1 MQQFFSRSILLL
13 IVLNFSCIAIWEEM
27 NRLSLNEIKKRG
39 KLKVI
44 TSYNA
49 NSYFIYKDQAIG
61 YEYEL
66 LKLMTKDLGVELDIK
81 ASNDLANLDYMLNSG
96 EGDLIAA
103 NTIVT
108 REKGRQLKFTE
119 HLMTTTQVLV
129 QRKKGFVVRK
139 KITEYIDNTVDLIG
153 KTVHVRANSD
163 YHIRLKKLQEELG
176 GTINIKTIAENITT
190 DELIEQVYSGEI
202 DYTVADEQTALIN
215 NAYYSELDISL
226 PISFPQKIAWVVR
239 RNSPELLDY
248 VNDWIEKN
256 QTKIKEV
263 QDKYYR
269 KSRTMMHE
277 LKIESKPK
285 NKSHI
290 SAFDEIMK
298 EQASVIGW
306 DWRLIA
312 AIVYQESKFNPNAKS
327 WMGASG
333 LMQLMPETAQGLGV
347 SLGEINNPRKNI
359 TAGVKHLKYLD
370 GIWQK
375 TIKDDEER
383 VKFVLASYNAGQ
395 GHVIDAMTLAR
406 FQNKNAT
413 KWDKNVAEAMLL
425 LSDPAYYNGY
435 GVRYGYCR
443 GIEPYKYVSVIMAK
457 FNEYKET
464 VKK

>member
-1 MQQFFSRSILLL
+1 MQQVLSRSIILV
-13 IVLNFSCIAIWEEM
+13 IILNLSCIAVWEEM
-27 NRLSLNEIKKRG
+27 NRLSLKEIKRKG

-49 NSYFIYKDQAIG
+49 NSYFIYKDQPIG

-66 LKLMTKDLGVELDIK
+66 LKLLTKDLGVELDIE
-81 ASNDLANLDYMLNSG
+81 ASSDLANLDYKLNSG
-96 EGDLIAA
+96 EGDLLAA

-129 QRKKGFVVRK
+129 QRKKGFIVRK
-139 KITEYIDNTVDLIG
+139 KMTEYIDNTVDLIG

-163 YHIRLKKLQEELG
+163 YHNRLKKLQEELG
-176 GTINIKTIAENITT
+176 GTINIKPIPENITT
-190 DELIEQVYSGEI
+190 DELIEQVYNGEI

-239 RNSPELLDY
+239 RNSPELLQF
-248 VNDWIEKN
+248 VNDWIDKN
-256 QTKIKEV
+256 QNKIKEV

-269 KSRTMMHE
+269 KSRNYMQE

-285 NKSHI
+285 SKKNI
-290 SAFDEIMK
+290 SAFDSIIK
-298 EQASVIGW
+298 EQASLLGW
-306 DWRLIA
+306 DWRFLAALI
-312 AIVYQESKFNPNAKS
+312 YQESRFNPSAKS

-333 LMQLMPETAQGLGV
+333 LMQLMPSTAQNLGV
-347 SLGEINNPRKNI
+347 SIGEIHDPRKNI

-370 GIWQK
+370 GMWKK
-375 TIKDDEER
+375 TIPDEDER

-395 GHVIDAMTLAR
+395 GHVMDAMTLAR
-406 FQNKNAT
+406 FQNKSPV
-413 KWDKNVAEAMLL
+413 KWDKNVAEAILL

-435 GVRYGYCR
+435 GVKYGYCR
-443 GIEPYKYVSVIMAK
+443 GIEPYKYVQVIIAK
-457 FNEYKET
+457 YNEYRES

>member
-1 MQQFFSRSILLL
+1 MQHFFSRSILVF
-13 IVLNFSCIAIWEEM
+13 IILNLSCIAIYEEM
-27 NRLSLNEIKKRG
+27 NRVSLSEIKKRG

-66 LKLMTKDLGVELDIK
+66 LKLLTKDLGVELDIQ

-176 GTINIKTIAENITT
+176 GTINIKTIPENITT

-202 DYTVADEQTALIN
+202 DYTIADEQTALIN

-239 RNSPELLDY
+239 RNSPELLQY
-248 VNDWIEKN
+248 INDWIEKN
-256 QTKIKEV
+256 QAKITEV

-269 KSRTMMHE
+269 KSRNQMQE

-285 NKSHI
+285 NKSHL
-290 SAFDEIMK
+290 SAFDEIIK

-306 DWRLIA
+306 DWRLLA
-312 AIVYQESKFNPNAKS
+312 AIIHQESKFNPNAKS

-347 SLGEINNPRKNI
+347 SLAEINNPRKNI
-359 TAGVKHLKYLD
+359 TAGVRHLKYLD

-375 TIKDDEER
+375 TIKEDEER

-443 GIEPYKYVSVIMAK
+443 GIEPYKYVTVIMAK
-457 FNEYKET
+457 FTEYKET

>member
-1 MQQFFSRSILLL
+1 MQHFFSRSILLL

-139 KITEYIDNTVDLIG
+139 KIIEYIDNTVDLIG

-226 PISFPQKIAWVVR
+226 PISFPQKIAW
-239 RNSPELLDY
+239 
-248 VNDWIEKN
+248 
-256 QTKIKEV
+256 
-263 QDKYYR
+263 
-269 KSRTMMHE
+269 
-277 LKIESKPK
+277 
-285 NKSHI
+285 
-290 SAFDEIMK
+290 
-298 EQASVIGW
+298 
-306 DWRLIA
+306 
-312 AIVYQESKFNPNAKS
+312 
-327 WMGASG
+327 
-333 LMQLMPETAQGLGV
+333 
-347 SLGEINNPRKNI
+347 SLGEIP
-359 TAGVKHLKYLD
+359 
-370 GIWQK
+370 
-375 TIKDDEER
+375 
-383 VKFVLASYNAGQ
+383 
-395 GHVIDAMTLAR
+395 
-406 FQNKNAT
+406 
-413 KWDKNVAEAMLL
+413 
-425 LSDPAYYNGY
+425 LS
-435 GVRYGYCR
+435 
-443 GIEPYKYVSVIMAK
+443 
-457 FNEYKET
+457 F
-464 VKK
+464 

>member
-1 MQQFFSRSILLL
+1 MQRIFAPTIFVL
-13 IVLNFSCIAIWEEM
+13 IVLNLSCIAIWEEM

-49 NSYFIYKDQAIG
+49 NSYFIYKDQPIG

-66 LKLMTKDLGVELDIK
+66 LKLMTKDLGVELDIQ
-81 ASNDLANLDYMLNSG
+81 ATNDIANLDYMLNSG

-103 NTIVT
+103 NILVT
-108 REKGRQLKFTE
+108 REKSRQLKFTD

-129 QRKKGFVVRK
+129 QRKKGLIVRK
-139 KITEYIDNTVDLIG
+139 KMTEHIENAVDLIG
-153 KTVHVRANSD
+153 KTIHVRANSD
-163 YHIRLKKLQEELG
+163 YFNRLKKLQEELG
-176 GTINIKTIAENITT
+176 GTIHIKTVPDNVTT

-215 NAYYSELDISL
+215 NAYYNDLDISL
-226 PISFPQKIAWVVR
+226 AISFPQKIAWVVR
-239 RNSPELLDY
+239 RNSPELLKY
-248 VNDWIEKN
+248 INEWIDKN
-256 QTKIKEV
+256 ESTIKEI

-269 KSRTMMHE
+269 KSRSHMQE

-285 NKSHI
+285 NKSHL
-290 SAFDEIMK
+290 SAFDEIIK
-298 EQASVIGW
+298 ENAVVIGW
-306 DWRLIA
+306 DWRLLA
-312 AIVYQESKFNPNAKS
+312 ALIYQESKFNPNAKS
-327 WMGASG
+327 WVGASG
-333 LMQLMPETAQGLGV
+333 LMQLMPETARNLGV
-347 SLGEINNPRKNI
+347 SYAEINNPRKNI

-370 GIWQK
+370 GLWQK
-375 TIKDDEER
+375 TIKDEEER

-406 FQNKNAT
+406 FQNKSAT
-413 KWDKNVAEAMLL
+413 KWDKNVAEAILL

-443 GIEPYKYVSVIMAK
+443 GIEPYKYVKVIMEK
-457 FNEYKET
+457 YVEYRET

>member
-1 MQQFFSRSILLL
+1 MQHFFSRSILVLILL
-13 IVLNFSCIAIWEEM
+13 NLSCIAIYEEM
-27 NRLSLNEIKKRG
+27 NRVSLSEIKKRG

-66 LKLMTKDLGVELDIK
+66 LKLLTKDLGVELDIQ

-176 GTINIKTIAENITT
+176 GTINIKTIPENITT

-202 DYTVADEQTALIN
+202 DYTIADEQTALIN

-239 RNSPELLDY
+239 RNSPELLQY
-248 VNDWIEKN
+248 INDWIEKN
-256 QTKIKEV
+256 QAKITEV

-269 KSRTMMHE
+269 KSRNQMQE

-290 SAFDEIMK
+290 ICF
-298 EQASVIGW
+298 
-306 DWRLIA
+306 R
-312 AIVYQESKFNPNAKS
+312 
-327 WMGASG
+327 
-333 LMQLMPETAQGLGV
+333 
-347 SLGEINNPRKNI
+347 
-359 TAGVKHLKYLD
+359 
-370 GIWQK
+370 
-375 TIKDDEER
+375 
-383 VKFVLASYNAGQ
+383 
-395 GHVIDAMTLAR
+395 
-406 FQNKNAT
+406 
-413 KWDKNVAEAMLL
+413 
-425 LSDPAYYNGY
+425 
-435 GVRYGYCR
+435 
-443 GIEPYKYVSVIMAK
+443 
-457 FNEYKET
+457 
-464 VKK
+464 

>member
-1 MQQFFSRSILLL
+1 MQQILSRSI
-13 IVLNFSCIAIWEEM
+13 IVFIILNLSCIAVWEEM
-27 NRLSLNEIKKRG
+27 NRLSLKEIKKRG

-49 NSYFIYKDQAIG
+49 NSYFIYKDQPIG

-66 LKLMTKDLGVELDIK
+66 LKLMTKDLGVELDIQ

-163 YHIRLKKLQEELG
+163 YHNRLKKLQEELG
-176 GTINIKTIAENITT
+176 GTINIKTIPDNITT

-202 DYTVADEQTALIN
+202 DYTIADEQTALIN

-239 RNSPELLDY
+239 RNSPELLQY
-248 VNDWIEKN
+248 INEWIEKN
-256 QTKIKEV
+256 QSKITEV

-269 KSRTMMHE
+269 KSRNHMQD

-285 NKSHI
+285 NKSHL
-290 SAFDEIMK
+290 SAFDEIIK
-298 EQASVIGW
+298 ENAAVIGW
-306 DWRLIA
+306 DWRLLA
-312 AIVYQESKFNPNAKS
+312 AIIHQESKFNPNAKS

-347 SLGEINNPRKNI
+347 SIGEINNPRKNI

-406 FQNKNAT
+406 FRNKNAT

-443 GIEPYKYVSVIMAK
+443 GIEPYKYVTVIMAK
-457 FNEYKET
+457 YLEYRET

>member
-1 MQQFFSRSILLL
+1 MQQLLSRSFIL
-13 IVLNFSCIAIWEEM
+13 IIILNFSCIAVWEEM
-27 NRLSLNEIKKRG
+27 NRLSLNEIKRKG

-44 TSYNA
+44 TAYNA
-49 NSYFIYKDQAIG
+49 NSYFIYKDQPIG

-66 LKLMTKDLGVELDIK
+66 LKLLTKDLGVELDIE
-81 ASNDLANLDYMLNSG
+81 ASNDLANLDYKLNSG
-96 EGDLIAA
+96 EGDLLAA

-129 QRKKGFVVRK
+129 QRKKGFIVRK
-139 KITEYIDNTVDLIG
+139 KMTEYIDNSVDLIG

-163 YHIRLKKLQEELG
+163 NHIRLKKLQEELG
-176 GTINIKTIAENITT
+176 GTINIKTITGNITI

-215 NAYYSELDISL
+215 NAYYSEIDISL

-239 RNSPELLDY
+239 RNSPELLEY
-248 VNDWIEKN
+248 VNNWIEKN
-256 QTKIKEV
+256 QSTIKEI

-269 KSRTMMHE
+269 KSRTHMYE

-290 SAFDEIMK
+290 SAFDAIIK
-298 EQASVIGW
+298 EQAAVIGW
-306 DWRLIA
+306 DWRFLAALIH
-312 AIVYQESKFNPNAKS
+312 QESRFNPNARS

-333 LMQLMPETAQGLGV
+333 LMQLMPSTAQSLGV
-347 SLGEINNPRKNI
+347 SLSEIHNPRKNI

-370 GIWQK
+370 GMWKKSIS
-375 TIKDDEER
+375 DDEER

-395 GHVIDAMTLAR
+395 GHVMDAMTLAR
-406 FQNKNAT
+406 FQNKSST
-413 KWDKNVAEAMLL
+413 KWDKNVAEAILL

-435 GVRYGYCR
+435 GVKYGYCR
-443 GIEPYKYVSVIMAK
+443 GLEPYKYVQVILAK
-457 FNEYKET
+457 YNEYRET

>member
-1 MQQFFSRSILLL
+1 MQQILSRSI
-13 IVLNFSCIAIWEEM
+13 IVFIILNLSCIAVWEEM
-27 NRLSLNEIKKRG
+27 NRLSLKEIKKRG

-49 NSYFIYKDQAIG
+49 NSYFIYKDQPIG

-66 LKLMTKDLGVELDIK
+66 LKLMTKDLGVELDIQ

-153 KTVHVRANSD
+153 KTIHVRANSD
-163 YHIRLKKLQEELG
+163 YHNRLKKLQEELG
-176 GTINIKTIAENITT
+176 GTINIKTIADNITT

-202 DYTVADEQTALIN
+202 DYTIADEQTALIN

-239 RNSPELLDY
+239 RNSPELLQY
-248 VNDWIEKN
+248 INEWIEKN
-256 QTKIKEV
+256 QTKITEV

-269 KSRTMMHE
+269 KSRTHMQD

-285 NKSHI
+285 NKSHL
-290 SAFDEIMK
+290 SAFDEIIK
-298 EQASVIGW
+298 EQATVIGW
-306 DWRLIA
+306 DWRLLA
-312 AIVYQESKFNPNAKS
+312 AIIHQESKFNPNAKS

-406 FQNKNAT
+406 FQNKNAI

-443 GIEPYKYVSVIMAK
+443 GIEPYKYVTVIMAK
-457 FNEYKET
+457 FLEYRET